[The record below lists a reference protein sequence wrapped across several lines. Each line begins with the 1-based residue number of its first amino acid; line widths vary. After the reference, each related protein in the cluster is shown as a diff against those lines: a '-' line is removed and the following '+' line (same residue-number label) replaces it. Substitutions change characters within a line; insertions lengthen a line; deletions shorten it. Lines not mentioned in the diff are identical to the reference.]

1 MLYFE
6 INQLFRKSQYPYI
19 SDYFV
24 QKLGV
29 MKKEPR
35 IELLTLGDELLLGI
49 RDNSLLMYLGAEL
62 ERHGLVLERNTV
74 VRDKTEEILESFKS
88 SWERSDIVI
97 TTGGLGAMRINNTR
111 EAVASALGIGLE
123 FDPTVEAAIQLDFDS
138 IGRNMGKRYIRQCY
152 KLEGS
157 ELLTNNFGTAP
168 GIWLEKDGKI
178 VVMLPAMP
186 SELKPM
192 FKNEVIP
199 RLQDKNLLKPGNAY
213 YQLRTIGI
221 SEEKIEE
228 LLAPIYDKNP
238 GIGINFCLSEGIIE
252 VRLSSDAVGYSWQQL
267 KKIGQ
272 EARELLGDDCFA
284 YGHDT
289 LHQQIFDQLR
299 AMEKKLAVAESCT
312 GGKLADA
319 FTNIPGASK
328 VFAGG
333 VICYNNE
340 AKIHMLG
347 VPESIIDQH
356 GAVSA
361 EAAVAMATAVAEKF
375 SSNYGLSVTGFAGPG
390 GGTADN
396 PLGTIYIG
404 YHSPS
409 GVWAH
414 KVMYPGQRE
423 AVKVKAVNAAFD
435 WMRRK
440 LSHDQV
446 QDYMAD
452 LDLEN

>member
-1 MLYFE
+1 
-6 INQLFRKSQYPYI
+6 
-19 SDYFV
+19 
-24 QKLGV
+24 

-49 RDNSLLMYLGAEL
+49 RKNTLLTYIGSEL
-62 ERHGLVLERNTV
+62 ARHGLTLSKSTV
-74 VRDKTEEILESFKS
+74 VRDNTEEILESFKA
-88 SWERSDIVI
+88 SWLRSDIVI

-111 EAVASALGIGLE
+111 EAVANTLNVGLE
-123 FDPTVEAAIQLDFDS
+123 FDPEVEASIQLDFDS

-157 ELLTNNFGTAP
+157 ELLTNNFGTSP
-168 GIWLEKDGKI
+168 GIWLQKDGKI
-178 VVMLPAMP
+178 VIMLPAMP
-186 SELKPM
+186 PELKPM
-192 FKNEVIP
+192 FRNEVIP
-199 RLQDKNLLKPGNAY
+199 RLQDLGLLKPSNAY

-221 SEEKIEE
+221 SEEEIEE
-228 LLAPIYDKNP
+228 KLKPIYENNP
-238 GIGINFCLSEGIIE
+238 GIGINFCLAEGIIE
-252 VRLSSDAVGYSWQQL
+252 VRFSSDAVGYSWDQL
-267 KKIGQ
+267 KKIGK
-272 EARELLGDDCFA
+272 EASELLGDDCFA
-284 YGHDT
+284 YGHET
-289 LHQQIFDQLR
+289 LQQQVFDMLR

-328 VFAGG
+328 VFSGG
-333 VICYNNE
+333 VVCYNNE

-347 VPESIIDQH
+347 VPESIIEQH

-361 EAAVAMATAVAEKF
+361 ETAVAMATAAAEKF
-375 SSNYGLSVTGFAGPG
+375 SANYGLSVTGFAGPG
-390 GGTADN
+390 GGNAEN
-396 PLGTIYIG
+396 PIGTIYIG

-409 GVWAH
+409 GVWAQ

-423 AVKVKAVNAAFD
+423 AVKIKAVNAAFD

-440 LSHDQV
+440 LNHDKV
-446 QDYMAD
+446 VDYMAD